1 MRSDRPTRRC
11 YDNERLSQQPNGISS
26 QCLRLC
32 TALLFSCDVIKHY
45 YFIVRFS
52 GGSECRIQILRGC
65 GRVGH
70 WSGPSAGQIGSVR
83 IWSGWVTKNMSWMRR
98 LKIQYMCNLY
108 ARNRLF
114 VIPIR
119 SCNITIYYRLLRY
132 SNLVVESDV
141 LDENGFCILMVA
153 EMICFLLVLTRQNI
167 TFFDN

>member
-1 MRSDRPTRRC
+1 
-11 YDNERLSQQPNGISS
+11 
-26 QCLRLC
+26 
-32 TALLFSCDVIKHY
+32 
-45 YFIVRFS
+45 
-52 GGSECRIQILRGC
+52 
-65 GRVGH
+65 
-70 WSGPSAGQIGSVR
+70 
-83 IWSGWVTKNMSWMRR
+83 
-98 LKIQYMCNLY
+98 MCNLY

-167 TFFDN
+167 TFSTTKSRGKMGRVQSFMLILVPVGFGRVKKIGPTSNSGLWLTLISVSSLLFIPPYRFPSHSLPYESDNPLV